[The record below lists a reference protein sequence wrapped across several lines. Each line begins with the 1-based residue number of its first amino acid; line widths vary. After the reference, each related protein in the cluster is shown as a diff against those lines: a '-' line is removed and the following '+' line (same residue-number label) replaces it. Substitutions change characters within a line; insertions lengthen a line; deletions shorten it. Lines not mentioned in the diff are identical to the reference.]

1 MSPVEVRL
9 EDEGEES
16 EGSHHEMLR
25 RKEVRLEVAEGKHGC
40 EG

>member
-1 MSPVEVRL
+1 MSPLEVQP

-25 RKEVRLEVAEGKHGC
+25 RKEARLEVAEGKHGC